1 LLTLT
6 QLSIAISG
14 IIFLG
19 CVADL
24 LVVNDEWAKLKRRLF
39 LASQRVKN
47 SSLNDLMYLI
57 ANKVYKLLSG
67 TATFFKYQ
75 KKFTSSQN
83 DHQLKRITFL
93 TIAGFGLA
101 FLYILIF
108 RPKTLLSLILF
119 FPIFAIVLLSFF
131 VLIFFE
137 AKRGKH
143 SDKFDNYWRV
153 FFKTS
158 FISGVVTYIAIAL
171 GNEIFSYYRIS
182 EFWFDNTENLGVM
195 RFSAYMGLINY
206 PFDFLSLTVTYWCAK
221 QISQKNGI
229 YYLYPILDVLSS
241 TLLSSCLYIILYS
254 ISKSE
259 FSIVYLPA
267 TVLDLAF
274 NGPAKAGYDFLYLLP
289 IILTSLVPIFS
300 LSSIFFIL
308 IFYKIF
314 SRFLSRFLR
323 VLSEKEGSIFK
334 DIAAALAA
342 LVALLNCIL
351 GK

>member
-1 LLTLT
+1 MFTLT

-19 CVADL
+19 CIADL
-24 LVVNDEWAKLKRRLF
+24 LVVNDEWEKLKRGLF

-57 ANKVYKLLSG
+57 ANKIYTFLSG
-67 TATFFKYQ
+67 TATFFKYP
-75 KKFTSSQN
+75 KKLSRSQN
-83 DHQLKRITFL
+83 NQQLRRVTFL
-93 TIAGFGLA
+93 TILVLGLI
-101 FLYILIF
+101 FLYTLIF
-108 RPKTLLSLILF
+108 RPHTLLSLVLF
-119 FPIFAIVLLSFF
+119 FPIFAVVILSFLI
-131 VLIFFE
+131 LIFFE

-158 FISGVVTYIAIAL
+158 FISGVITYIAIAL
-171 GNEIFSYYRIS
+171 GDEIFSYYRIS
-182 EFWFDNTENLGVM
+182 EFWFSNPENPGVM
-195 RFSAYMGLINY
+195 RLSAYMGLINY

-221 QISQKNGI
+221 QISQRNGI
-229 YYLYPILDVLSS
+229 YYLYPVLDVLSS

-259 FSIVYLPA
+259 VSVVSFPA
-267 TVLDLAF
+267 TLLDLTL
-274 NGPAKAGYDFLYLLP
+274 NGPSKAGYDFLYLLP
-289 IILTSLVPIFS
+289 IILTSLVPILV

-314 SRFLSRFLR
+314 SLFLSRFLR

-334 DIAAALAA
+334 DIAATLAA
-342 LVALLNCIL
+342 LLALLNCIL